1 MSCGSQTVLSLTFF
15 LVLCDAA
22 VAAPVACILR
32 ANEHEWLV
40 RLVPPGLG
48 LGAFPV
54 QALL

>member
-1 MSCGSQTVLSLTFF
+1 MLCGSQTVLSVTFF
-15 LVLCDAA
+15 FVLCDAA
-22 VAAPVACILR
+22 VAAPVACILG

-40 RLVPPGLG
+40 RLVSLGLE